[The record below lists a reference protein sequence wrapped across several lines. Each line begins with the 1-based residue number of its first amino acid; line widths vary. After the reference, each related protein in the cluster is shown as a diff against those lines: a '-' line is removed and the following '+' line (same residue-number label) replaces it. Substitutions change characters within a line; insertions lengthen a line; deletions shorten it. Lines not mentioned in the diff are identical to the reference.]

1 MYVLVDMEWISNQH
15 GNHWPT
21 QLAAARV
28 DAQWNTVDT
37 FFRAISPE
45 RLLLAAMGAYGF
57 FPAGAGSSSSMEKAF
72 MLDWTLSAFGCNQ
85 RIRYAGGIRKQ
96 VTCSICSPRYPV
108 FLI

>member
-37 FFRAISPE
+37 FSVLFRPRDFSLQQWGHMAF
-45 RLLLAAMGAYGF
+45 RLEQGAVPRWRKPLCWIGRFPPLAATRGYDMLVAS
-57 FPAGAGSSSSMEKAF
+57 GSK
-72 MLDWTLSAFGCNQ
+72 
-85 RIRYAGGIRKQ
+85 
-96 VTCSICSPRYPV
+96 
-108 FLI
+108 

>member
-37 FFRAISPE
+37 FSVLFRPRDFSLQQWGIW
-45 RLLLAAMGAYGF
+45 L

>member
-37 FFRAISPE
+37 FSVLFRPRDFSLQQWGQ
-45 RLLLAAMGAYGF
+45 RLPFRCREKQHYGTLAAR
-57 FPAGAGSSSSMEKAF
+57 AGILGK
-72 MLDWTLSAFGCNQ
+72 
-85 RIRYAGGIRKQ
+85 
-96 VTCSICSPRYPV
+96 
-108 FLI
+108 

>member
-37 FFRAISPE
+37 FSVLFR
-45 RLLLAAMGAYGF
+45 
-57 FPAGAGSSSSMEKAF
+57 
-72 MLDWTLSAFGCNQ
+72 
-85 RIRYAGGIRKQ
+85 
-96 VTCSICSPRYPV
+96 PRD
-108 FLI
+108 FSLQQ

>member
-37 FFRAISPE
+37 FS
-45 RLLLAAMGAYGF
+45 
-57 FPAGAGSSSSMEKAF
+57 
-72 MLDWTLSAFGCNQ
+72 
-85 RIRYAGGIRKQ
+85 
-96 VTCSICSPRYPV
+96 
-108 FLI
+108 